1 MIKLLNTEKAVLR
14 KDYRFD
20 EAFSIFDEIGKNLM
34 TIIWCL
40 IEILIIIYKMLNY
53 LRTIEDKV
61 IHVFSTPSIAKK

>member
-1 MIKLLNTEKAVLR
+1 
-14 KDYRFD
+14 
-20 EAFSIFDEIGKNLM
+20 M